1 MTNWQSYRESLSI
14 TLARTVGI
22 ALVAGG
28 VLAHSWGGLGRWP
41 LATALMLWLSFGGH
55 WLEIWFLNWL
65 RPRLPDPQRV
75 QIAVRLAVWFIGGV
89 GLAFGMRLTA
99 MAFTGRRPAPWA
111 TWWMAGFAFIGIE
124 LVAHLV
130 LQLRGR
136 PSFFNGRG

>member
-41 LATALMLWLSFGGH
+41 LTTALMLWPSFGGH
-55 WLEIWFLNWL
+55 SLELWFLNWL

-99 MAFTGRRPAPWA
+99 MAFTGRWPAPWA

-130 LQLRGR
+130 LQLRRR